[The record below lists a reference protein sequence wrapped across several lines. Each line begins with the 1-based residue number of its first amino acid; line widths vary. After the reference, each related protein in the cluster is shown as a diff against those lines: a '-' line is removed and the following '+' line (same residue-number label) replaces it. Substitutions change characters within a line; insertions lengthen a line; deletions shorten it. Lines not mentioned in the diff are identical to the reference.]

1 MLIDHCTIFVRSGK
15 GGNGCVSLCREK
27 YRPKG
32 GPNGG
37 NGGCGG
43 DVVLVGDESVSTL
56 LSLTPRPHYRAK
68 NGMPGLGSSMDGA
81 AADHTLIAVPLGT
94 IVVDRETGET
104 LAEITTDG
112 EQVIVAKGGVGGYGN
127 EHYKSSTN
135 QTPREAMPGGDLEER
150 TLDLELKLL
159 ADVGLVGLPNAGKS
173 TLLSAVSAARPKVA
187 DYPFTTKSPHLGIA
201 ELSDERR
208 LVMADLP
215 GLIEGAAGGAG
226 MGHDFLKHVERNAVI
241 LHVLDALP
249 IDGTN
254 PVDNWTLIRRELDAF
269 GDVLTDKPEII
280 MLNKCDLIDE
290 DATKE
295 LVEAIK
301 AASGKPVLTAS
312 GVTGQ
317 GVDRVLET
325 IWLKVSGGE
334 ESVEST
340 GWNR

>member
-290 DATKE
+290 DATKK